1 MKLKLRAT
9 HPEPQWV
16 CLPLISLVI
25 EASLAQGL
33 MKVSWIVMYYWLP
46 KQDNEKKNKAI
57 IYNEIKFNFFF
68 YCNNKKYVHQ
78 NN

>member
-1 MKLKLRAT
+1 MAKKFIWVFLLHLMKDVRTRKQTFILETKLQNFKENSLMKLKLRAT

-33 MKVSWIVMYYWLP
+33 MKVS
-46 KQDNEKKNKAI
+46 
-57 IYNEIKFNFFF
+57 
-68 YCNNKKYVHQ
+68 
-78 NN
+78 